1 MSLITRLRRV
11 LLGDLPDF
19 AADPIGFVERHGIG
33 ADAPVALRLGP
44 KPAFLISHPAG
55 FQRVLV
61 ENREAYGKGAEQ
73 ARLRPLFGDGLVTA
87 NGPRWEAARHAAK
100 AAFSQSRLNHGLEL
114 ALCVLAQ
121 EAGRLAR
128 MSGAEVDLHGL
139 MGRLTMRMVV
149 AALFHERLEN
159 EAAADAIYQAG
170 CVAHRHLSL
179 SMWRLVDLDMHLPT
193 REGRA
198 FRGAIAEMERQIAGF
213 AQAPKGFLAALH
225 PLVEAYGPAVMRDE
239 AITALVAG
247 FETTATAGCWLAY
260 ALAQRPD
267 LAAWLR
273 QEIEEK
279 LPADGEL
286 RPGLLRDLPR
296 TRAMVQEV
304 LRLYPSAWWFARTAL
319 TDDTVS
325 GVAIPKGASILLCP
339 WTLHRQPDQ
348 WADPLDLEPARFL
361 DGAPQDKFAYV
372 PFGAGP
378 RTCIGAQLATAELT
392 ALAAML
398 VTAFD
403 IEALSGPLAA
413 QMPEGGITLG
423 APRAGMKVRLSV
435 REPLR
440 KVA

>member
-1 MSLITRLRRV
+1 MSFITTLRRAV
-11 LLGDLPDF
+11 LGDLPDF

-61 ENREAYGKGAEQ
+61 ENRDAYGKGAEQ
-73 ARLRPLFGDGLVTA
+73 ARLRPLFGEGMVTA
-87 NGPRWEAARHAAK
+87 SGPRWEAARQAAK

-114 ALCVLAQ
+114 ALCVLAR
-121 EAGRLAR
+121 EAAGLAR
-128 MSGAEVDLHGL
+128 TSGSEIDLHGL
-139 MGRLTMRMVV
+139 MGRLTMRMVI
-149 AALFHERLEN
+149 AALFHERLEDA
-159 EAAADAIYQAG
+159 AAADAIYRAG

-179 SMWRLVDLDMHLPT
+179 SMWRLVDLDMYLPT
-193 REGRA
+193 REGRS

-225 PLVEAYGPAVMRDE
+225 PLVAEYGPAVMRDE

-260 ALAQRPD
+260 ALARRPD

-273 QEIEEK
+273 QEVEER
-279 LPADGEL
+279 LPADGEM

-296 TRAMVQEV
+296 TRALVQEV

-319 TDDTVS
+319 ADDVVS
-325 GVAIPKGASILLCP
+325 GVPIPKGASILLCP
-339 WTLHRQPDQ
+339 WALHRRPDQ
-348 WADPLDLEPARFL
+348 WADPLELKPSRFL
-361 DGAPQDKFAYV
+361 EGPQPDKFAYV

-398 VTAFD
+398 VTTFD

-413 QMPEGGITLG
+413 QVPEGGITLG

-440 KVA
+440 RVA